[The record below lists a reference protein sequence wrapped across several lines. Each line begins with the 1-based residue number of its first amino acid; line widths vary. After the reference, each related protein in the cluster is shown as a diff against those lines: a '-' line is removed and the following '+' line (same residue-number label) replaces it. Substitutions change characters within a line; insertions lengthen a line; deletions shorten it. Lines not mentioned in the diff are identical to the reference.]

1 MKTGFNK
8 VWGVG
13 GGWQRTSRVATC
25 ISWRLLSGIKGVRPT
40 VEFGEKNEAML
51 ELCTHP
57 PLAGAAHSPQPP
69 SPHGEAAACGTIW
82 HRVVLA
88 LSSLAS

>member
-1 MKTGFNK
+1 MPGPLLGE
-8 VWGVG
+8 VP
-13 GGWQRTSRVATC
+13 TSC
-25 ISWRLLSGIKGVRPT
+25 
-40 VEFGEKNEAML
+40 EQNEAML